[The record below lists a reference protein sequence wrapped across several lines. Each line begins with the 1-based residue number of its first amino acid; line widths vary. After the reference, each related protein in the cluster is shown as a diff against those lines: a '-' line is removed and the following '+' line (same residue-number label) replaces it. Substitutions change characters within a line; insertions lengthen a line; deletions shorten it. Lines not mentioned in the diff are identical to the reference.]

1 MPRCISDLFD
11 VHYLEPLANKVKDT
25 GGVTFVPAFQG
36 LFAPYWNA
44 EARGYVCL
52 SLCVFVT
59 PCMQACKHPQMS
71 PTHTRTHTHTHAHTH
86 THTHKNAVCVH
97 MAIKGQILGWLCNNR
112 MANES
117 PNLVKMLSYHFKLL
131 SPTYFHLFWKLTI
144 ICFFR

>member
-1 MPRCISDLFD
+1 MSRCISDLFD

-44 EARGYVCL
+44 EARGYVC
-52 SLCVFVT
+52 VFVT

-71 PTHTRTHTHTHAHTH
+71 PTHTRAHTHTH

-97 MAIKGQILGWLCNNR
+97 MAIKGQILG
-112 MANES
+112 
-117 PNLVKMLSYHFKLL
+117 
-131 SPTYFHLFWKLTI
+131 
-144 ICFFR
+144 